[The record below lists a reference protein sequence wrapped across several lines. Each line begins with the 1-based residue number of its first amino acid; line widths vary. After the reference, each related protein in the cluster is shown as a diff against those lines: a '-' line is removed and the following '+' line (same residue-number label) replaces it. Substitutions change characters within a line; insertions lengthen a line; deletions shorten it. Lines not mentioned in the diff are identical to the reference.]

1 MTKKKKL
8 IDTFPDFDDLLLK
21 ELKDPEIAKGYLE
34 ESMNE
39 YLKDNN
45 TEVFLHCLKPLIQ
58 AQGPV
63 SHFAEKVGV
72 NRTYLYK
79 IFSNKVKPEF
89 SLIIKIIDNLGFEFS
104 FKPKKKKYAVS

>member
-1 MTKKKKL
+1 MNKKNIYTNFDEFL
-8 IDTFPDFDDLLLK
+8 IK
-21 ELKDPEIAKGYLE
+21 ELKNPEIAKSYLE
-34 ESMNE
+34 ENIKE

-45 TEVFLHCLKPLIQ
+45 TEVFLHCLKPLVQ

-79 IFSNKVKPEF
+79 IFNNKVKPEF

-104 FKPKKKKYAVS
+104 FVPKKKRYAT